1 MRVKYSLKWL
11 SKFFWVINKNC
22 LFCVF
27 TRVHLQ
33 RCEFLLTR
41 GDYSK
46 KPQLELLGPAC
57 SHWPKDI
64 KKQTL
69 FLLGKLWWHSFSRLI
84 SWDKNALVGHSGG
97 YSLKR
102 LGNKAT
108 LDLFYSLCYTVIT
121 HSPKSH
127 ILSLGNSYKKRA
139 PCSEHHHKYFVT
151 QTEKTYNKYHEQENW
166 LCYWLQKF

>member
-1 MRVKYSLKWL
+1 MLPLCFQK
-11 SKFFWVINKNC
+11 
-22 LFCVF
+22 
-27 TRVHLQ
+27 
-33 RCEFLLTR
+33 
-41 GDYSK
+41 
-46 KPQLELLGPAC
+46 LEDTVPICHQG
-57 SHWPKDI
+57 
-64 KKQTL
+64 
-69 FLLGKLWWHSFSRLI
+69 I

-102 LGNKAT
+102 LGKKAT

-121 HSPKSH
+121 HYPKSH

-166 LCYWLQKF
+166 LCYWLQKFWWTTTIQILQTVLIIEKLLIIESFVYICIHCQTVFSSHRF

>member
-1 MRVKYSLKWL
+1 MCSPEFIFRGVNFYSLGETTLRNHSL
-11 SKFFWVINKNC
+11 SC
-22 LFCVF
+22 LAQPAVTDLKTLRNRHSSSLGNF
-27 TRVHLQ
+27 
-33 RCEFLLTR
+33 
-41 GDYSK
+41 GDIVS
-46 KPQLELLGPAC
+46 QG
-57 SHWPKDI
+57 
-64 KKQTL
+64 
-69 FLLGKLWWHSFSRLI
+69 I

-102 LGNKAT
+102 LGKKAT

-151 QTEKTYNKYHEQENW
+151 QTEKTYNKYHEQEN
-166 LCYWLQKF
+166 